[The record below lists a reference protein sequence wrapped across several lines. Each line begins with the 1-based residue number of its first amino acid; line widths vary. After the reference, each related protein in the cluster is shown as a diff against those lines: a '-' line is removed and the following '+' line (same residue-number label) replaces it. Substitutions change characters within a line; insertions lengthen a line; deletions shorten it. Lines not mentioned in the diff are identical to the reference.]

1 MEHAAHGAQVIDHQ
15 ERRIRHVHA
24 WIDKI
29 IGPDRIPE
37 HLHVPDLLIDW
48 VEDVPAPLAHG

>member
-24 WIDKI
+24 GIDTI

-37 HLHVPDLLIDW
+37 HLPVPTC
-48 VEDVPAPLAHG
+48 